1 MKLTTK
7 GRYAVTAML
16 DLSLHNEKGPVSLAE
31 ISERQNIS
39 LSYLE
44 QLFSKLRKQGLVDS
58 MRGPGGG
65 YSLSRDPKDIAIAS
79 IIMAVDENLDVTNC
93 GNAAGGCHETNKRC
107 LTHNLWMDLSNRI
120 QDFLGSISLQE
131 MMSRKDVLAVAT
143 RQDSSSK
150 LTLNKNN
157 TASNENL
164 INLPDAR

>member
-16 DLSLHNEKGPVSLAE
+16 DLSLHSDHGPVSLLE
-31 ISERQNIS
+31 ISDRQSIS

-44 QLFSKLRKQGLVDS
+44 QLFSKLRRQGLVNS

-65 YSLSRDPKDIAIAS
+65 YSLSRTPDEIAISS

-93 GNAAGGCHETNKRC
+93 GNANAGCNEDNKRC

-120 QDFLGSISLQE
+120 QSFLDDISLQD
-131 MMSRKDVLAVAT
+131 MMDKSDVIEVAARQNSKQKET
-143 RQDSSSK
+143 R
-150 LTLNKNN
+150 
-157 TASNENL
+157 
-164 INLPDAR
+164 INLPDSL